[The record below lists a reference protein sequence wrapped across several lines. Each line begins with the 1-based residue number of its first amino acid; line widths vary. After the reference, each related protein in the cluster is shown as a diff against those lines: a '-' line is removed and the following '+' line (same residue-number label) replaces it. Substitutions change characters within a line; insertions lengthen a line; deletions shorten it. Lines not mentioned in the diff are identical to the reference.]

1 MKRYSYLEELFKD
14 YPVLWVDEYSDI
26 TKELLEMND
35 NLYKQLR
42 EMDISN
48 LTLPIFF
55 DNIIKKALE
64 RV

>member
-1 MKRYSYLEELFKD
+1 
-14 YPVLWVDEYSDI
+14 
-26 TKELLEMND
+26 MND